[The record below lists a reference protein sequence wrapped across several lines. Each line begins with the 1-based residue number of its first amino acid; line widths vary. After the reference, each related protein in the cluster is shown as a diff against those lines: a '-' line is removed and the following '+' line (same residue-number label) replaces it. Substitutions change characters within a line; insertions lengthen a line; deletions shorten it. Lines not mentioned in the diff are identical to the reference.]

1 MFCYANMKS
10 MSTELQTQTTKEQ
23 ETEAK
28 EKEAKTSF
36 VISLSVRQLVEFML
50 RSGDIDNRHT
60 VSPEKAMLE
69 GSRLHRKLQRSQGP
83 EYSAEV
89 SLKYEYVTENY
100 VVRIEGRA
108 DGIIN
113 ESLQKPEEPNIQA
126 NQISINQYLINEEF
140 DLITIDEIKCV
151 HKKLERMTAPEPVH
165 LAQAKVYAYIYALQ
179 HKLPL
184 IRVRMTYCNAET
196 EELKYFFEEYA
207 WNEIRDWFEE
217 LMTGYRK
224 WADFAFAWRES
235 RQRSI
240 GGLEFPFTYREGQR
254 QLAVYVYQTI
264 RERRKLFLEAPTGVG
279 KTVTT
284 LFPAVK
290 AMGENLTDRIF
301 YLTAKTITRTV
312 ACDTLQIMRKQG
324 LRLKSIEITAKE
336 KICPMEKTECN
347 PEACPYAKGHFDRI
361 NDAIYDAIT
370 NYEGMD
376 RDTVRL
382 ISEKHQVCPFELSLD
397 LSLFCDAII
406 CDYNYAFDPHAALKR
421 YFADG
426 NSGEY
431 TFLVDEA
438 HNLVERGR
446 EMYSAELLKEDFLLL
461 KRRLN
466 EVTEMAANGELKS
479 KKKSR
484 GIPLLFK
491 VIRGLDKCNRELLR
505 LKRECEKV
513 RVLDEIDAFA
523 GLVQGLNTSITEFLE
538 EEENT
543 GVKDEVLEFYFQIGH
558 FLTIYEKLDEN
569 YRIYTE
575 LMEDGRF
582 MLKLLC
588 VNPGRNLAECMGKGR
603 SSILFS
609 ATMLPIQYYKNLLGG
624 EETDYEVY
632 AKSSFNKDKLGV
644 FIGRDVTSRY
654 TRRNANTYFN
664 IARHISEIVSAK
676 DGNYLIFFPSFAFM
690 KEVQQSYEQYFLD
703 AADTEHR
710 TECIAQKERMTE
722 SEREEFLRKFMKTG
736 LVPLGSAEAEAVP
749 QTLLG
754 FCVLGGIFSEGIDLK
769 EDALIGSIIV
779 GVGFPQICS
788 EREIIKEF
796 FEEKGFD
803 YAYRYPGMNKV
814 LQAAGRVIRTEK
826 DRGVVALL
834 DERFLDYSY
843 QRMFPREW
851 QGFSVTNRNG
861 IGNAV
866 SAFWEMQEEEE

>member
-1 MFCYANMKS
+1 MKRTFCYASIVS
-10 MSTELQTQTTKEQ
+10 MGADNEQVTIKELN
-23 ETEAK
+23 ETVVK
-28 EKEAKTSF
+28 PSF
-36 VISLSVRQLVEFML
+36 VIPISVRQLVEFML
-50 RSGDIDNRHT
+50 RSGDIDNRRT
-60 VSPEKAMLE
+60 MSPEKAMQE

-89 SLKYEYVTENY
+89 MLRYEYVTENY

-113 ESLQKPEEPNIQA
+113 ESLARPQEPDIQA
-126 NQISINQYLINEEF
+126 NQISLNQYLINEEF
-140 DLITIDEIKCV
+140 DQITIDEIKCV
-151 HKKLERMTAPEPVH
+151 HRKLDRMTAPEPVH

-179 HKLPL
+179 NKLPL

-207 WNEIRDWFEE
+207 WNEIRDWFED
-217 LMTGYRK
+217 LMQGYRK
-224 WADFAFAWRES
+224 WADFAFAWRET
-235 RQRSI
+235 RQISI
-240 GGLEFPFTYREGQR
+240 GGLEFPFSYREGQR

-264 RERRKLFLEAPTGVG
+264 RERKKLFLEAPTGVG

-284 LFPAVK
+284 LFPAIK

-312 ACDTLQIMRKQG
+312 ACDTLQIMRRQG

-336 KICPMEKTECN
+336 KICPLEKTECN

-361 NDAIYDAIT
+361 NDAIYDAIM
-370 NYEGMD
+370 NYDGMD
-376 RDTVRL
+376 RDTVSE
-382 ISEKHQVCPFELSLD
+382 ISEKHRVCPFELSLD
-397 LSLFCDAII
+397 LSLFCDTII
-406 CDYNYAFDPHAALKR
+406 CDYNYAFDPHVALKR

-438 HNLVERGR
+438 HNLVDRGR
-446 EMYSAELLKEDFLLL
+446 DMYSAALFKEDFLSL
-461 KRRLN
+461 KRVLN
-466 EVTEMAANGELKS
+466 EVTEKAANGELKS
-479 KKKSR
+479 KKKTK

-491 VIRGLDKCNRELLR
+491 VIRGLDKCNREMLR
-505 LKRECEKV
+505 LKRDCEKV
-513 RVLDEIDAFA
+513 NVLGEIDAFA
-523 GLVQGLNTSITEFLE
+523 GLVQGLNTSLTEFLE

-543 GVKDEVLEFYFQIGH
+543 GVKDEVLEFYFLIGH

-575 LMEDGRF
+575 LMEDGKF

-588 VNPGRNLAECMGKGR
+588 VDPGKNLAECMAKGR

-609 ATMLPIQYYKNLLGG
+609 ATLLPIQYYKKLLGG
-624 EETDYEVY
+624 ENTDYEVY
-632 AKSSFNKDKLGV
+632 AKSSFNRDKLGV
-644 FIGRDVTSRY
+644 FIGRDVTSKY
-654 TRRNANTYFN
+654 SRRNEKTYFN
-664 IARHISEIVSAK
+664 IARHISEIVSVK
-676 DGNYLIFFPSFAFM
+676 EGNYMIFFPSFAFM
-690 KEVQQSYEQYFLD
+690 KEVQQCYEQYFL
-703 AADTEHR
+703 EEGV
-710 TECIAQKERMTE
+710 TECISQKERMNE
-722 SEREEFLRKFMKTG
+722 SEREEFLSRFVKTG
-736 LVPLGSAEAEAVP
+736 LVLPEAAGKTRVP
-749 QTLLG
+749 DTLLG

-769 EDALIGSIIV
+769 EDALIGSIII

-796 FEEKGFD
+796 FDEKGFD

-826 DRGVVALL
+826 DQGIVALL
-834 DERFLDYSY
+834 DERFLEYSY

-851 QGFSVTNRNG
+851 QGFSVTNVNG
-861 IGNAV
+861 IGDAV
-866 SAFWEMQEEEE
+866 SAFWELQISEE